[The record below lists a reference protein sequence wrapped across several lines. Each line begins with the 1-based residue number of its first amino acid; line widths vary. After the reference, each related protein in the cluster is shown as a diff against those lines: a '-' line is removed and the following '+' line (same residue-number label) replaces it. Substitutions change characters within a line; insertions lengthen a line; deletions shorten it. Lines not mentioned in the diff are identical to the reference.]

1 MEDVRTR
8 EVILRGELR
17 VIFCYF
23 DQAIFSFLLTSFTL
37 RSDFVPKP
45 PFFGTEGIHVVVLG
59 IQWLQCRFEARV
71 TFTYN

>member
-8 EVILRGELR
+8 EVILRGEL
-17 VIFCYF
+17 FCYF

-45 PFFGTEGIHVVVLG
+45 PFFDTEGIHVIVLG
-59 IQWLQCRFEARV
+59 I
-71 TFTYN
+71 